1 MRKKLI
7 LAAGI
12 LLLLGVVLFSALSLK
27 TENSSLQNNL
37 NSKDIEINQL
47 YSIVEEY
54 SKDLNEIRK
63 KLYLPE
69 KNYLPDTFRNTSVD
83 KSSMDGGEARENE
96 DLPFFLAAD
105 KLISFTLRL
114 NNLRLLKKFAESD
127 TLKTIM
133 SKNRLEL
140 RNDGDSG
147 YLLALDG
154 ITAYTIRIINDSP
167 FEAAIAYGQN
177 ESKEIKFNPVS
188 EDAYN
193 SIEDFIDSSIKEITD
208 YRTEQNIL
216 GEKFNSI
223 IKERS
228 VLNTVDQYSLA
239 IKSIN
244 AADKSIVRISTKDGR
259 TVLSAEM
266 DKNKLDFTLNG
277 QSYVD
282 FNRFHSRLIEVLE
295 SSDKR
300 DAEEVIVDQ
309 AKNKIITVAKDPAF
323 VKYLKDKHLTLRTE
337 VRDDS
342 DYYYF
347 DFLNSNGE
355 KQGALGV
362 QKKIG
367 EIYLFDKED
376 IVISSLKS
384 LSISSEPETV
394 DGSSFVI
401 PDNIADFSDKYL
413 NNGSLTLLLI
423 GSHEKNADTI
433 ILANFNSSTDT
444 IKLISIPRDLYYQ
457 NRKINDYYRTGGG
470 DLFTEIVSKITGV
483 EISGYIGV
491 DMYAFIDIIN
501 ILGGIDVEL
510 ESDLAD
516 PTYKIRDNGV
526 WTTLYYSKGN
536 HHLNG
541 LEALRIARSR
551 HTSSDFGRSDRQQLI
566 LRGVKDKLNELNVT
580 DINKVYS
587 IFKTLDGYLDTNIPS
602 MEMISIFLK
611 YKNAEIEKKDGLSV
625 FNVLYNT
632 YSNIHSLKDKNLQYE
647 EGFNRGAWILLPKND
662 DWNVIKWYINGLLNE

>member
-1 MRKKLI
+1 MKKII
-7 LAAGI
+7 LGAGI
-12 LLLLGVVLFSALSLK
+12 LILLGAVLFTVVHLT

-37 NSKDIEINQL
+37 NSREREISSL
-47 YSIVEEY
+47 YSIVQEY
-54 SKDLNEIRK
+54 SKDINEIRK
-63 KLYLPE
+63 KLSLPE
-69 KNYLPDTFRNTSVD
+69 KNYLPDTFNNTSAD
-83 KSSMDGGEARENE
+83 ESKPDIGETRENE

-105 KLISFTLRL
+105 KLITFNVRL
-114 NNLRLLKKFAESD
+114 NNLRILKNFAESD
-127 TLKTIM
+127 ALNAILL
-133 SKNRLEL
+133 KNRLKL
-140 RNDGDSG
+140 IKNGDSG
-147 YLLALDG
+147 YHLLLG
-154 ITAYTIRIINDSP
+154 GSIAYTLSIYNDSP
-167 FEAAIAYGQN
+167 LEAALSYRQ
-177 ESKEIKFNPVS
+177 KETEKKTFNPVAK
-188 EDAYN
+188 DACK
-193 SIEDFIDSSIKEITD
+193 IVEEAIDSSIHEITAYIAESKALSD
-208 YRTEQNIL
+208 KFSGIVQ
-216 GEKFNSI
+216 EK
-223 IKERS
+223 R
-228 VLNTVDQYSLA
+228 VAHTVDKYGLV
-239 IKSIN
+239 IKTIHT
-244 AADKSIVRISTKDGR
+244 ADTRAVRISTKDGR
-259 TVLSAEM
+259 LILTAEM

-277 QSYVD
+277 ESYND
-282 FNRFHSRLIEVLE
+282 FNQFHSRFMEVLD

-300 DAEEVIVDQ
+300 SAEELVIEKS
-309 AKNKIITVAKDPAF
+309 KNKIITVAKDPAF
-323 VKYLKDKHLTLRTE
+323 ITYLKEKNLTLRTE
-337 VRDDS
+337 IRDDS

-347 DFLNSNGE
+347 DFVNSSGE
-355 KQGALGV
+355 KQGSLGV

-376 IVISSLKS
+376 VVISSLKS
-384 LSISSEPETV
+384 LTMSSEAETTP
-394 DGSSFVI
+394 GSTFII
-401 PDNIADFSDKYL
+401 PDTIADFGDKYG

-444 IKLISIPRDLYYQ
+444 IKLISIPRDLFYQ

-470 DLFTEIVSKITGV
+470 ELFTEIISEITGV

-501 ILGGIDVEL
+501 ILGGIDIEL
-510 ESDLAD
+510 ASDLAD

-526 WTTLYYSKGN
+526 WTTLYYSKGK

-566 LRGVKDKLNELNVT
+566 LKGVKDKLNELNVT
-580 DINKVYS
+580 EMNKVYS
-587 IFKTLDGYLDTNIPS
+587 IFKTLDEYLDTNIPS

-632 YSNIHSLKDKNLQYE
+632 YSNIHSLKDKSLQYE
-647 EGFNRGAWILLPKND
+647 EGFNRGAWILLPRND